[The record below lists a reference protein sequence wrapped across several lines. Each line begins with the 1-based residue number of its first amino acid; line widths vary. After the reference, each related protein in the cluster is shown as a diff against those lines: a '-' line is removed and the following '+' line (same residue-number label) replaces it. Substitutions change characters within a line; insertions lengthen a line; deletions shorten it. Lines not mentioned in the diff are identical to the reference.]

1 MKNTT
6 VASIDLGATSGRVIV
21 GVFSPTQGLQL
32 TEVHRFPNTFH
43 SLGEHAYWDVGGIFN
58 EVRKGLQE
66 AKKLFPELASCG
78 VDVWGVDYAL
88 VNERGRLV
96 FPVHAYRDTRTES
109 IARSLREEGLA
120 YRYYKWTGL
129 PIINYNTALQLA
141 ETIRACPGI
150 LQTAHHC
157 LWLPDYFNYLLTGI
171 MVNEFSIAST
181 GMVLDVNGETYHEE
195 ILRSMGIPRSWF
207 RGPDKAGRRL
217 GPVRGID
224 SLATLEAVLVPGH
237 DTSCAFEAI
246 PQTGRS
252 LIVSSGTWLLVGAI
266 LEKPLLGPQA
276 EQMGISNE
284 RCGNGAYRPLKILL
298 GLWLLEQV
306 IQHFAERPRSDA
318 EWSALIQAAED
329 QPTPPVLLDT
339 EDRDR
344 LFNPRNM
351 RAAIDEQLRQRNA
364 EPPANLAGYV
374 RLICDSLA
382 HSIAEA
388 GRKFEAIT
396 GRSFEAIVIV
406 GGGSKNRLLCQK
418 LAYYSHLPVHSYQLE
433 ATSVGNMGYQLAAL
447 GAVSHLT
454 EFHQAILSGLSK
466 REYSP

>member
-6 VASIDLGATSGRVIV
+6 VAAIDLGATSGRVIV

-43 SLGEHAYWDVGGIFN
+43 QLGAHAYWEVGGIFT
-58 EVRKGLQE
+58 EVRKGLVE

-88 VNERGRLV
+88 VNEHGRLV
-96 FPVHAYRDTRTES
+96 FPVHAYRDTRTEPLLRS
-109 IARSLREEGLA
+109 IREEGLES
-120 YRYYKWTGL
+120 RYYEWTGL
-129 PIINYNTALQLA
+129 PTINYNTVLQLA
-141 ETIRACPGI
+141 ETVRACPAI
-150 LQTAHHC
+150 LQMARHC
-157 LWLPDYFNYLLTGI
+157 LWLPDYFNYLLSGT

-181 GMVLDVNGETYHEE
+181 AMVLDVNSETYHEE
-195 ILRSMGIPRSWF
+195 MLQSMGLPRAWF

-224 SLATLEAVLVPGH
+224 SLETVEVVLVPGH

-246 PQTGRS
+246 PRTGRS

-266 LEKPLLGPQA
+266 MEKPAIGPQA
-276 EQMGISNE
+276 RQMGISNE
-284 RCGNGAYRPLKILL
+284 RCGDGSYRPLKTLM
-298 GLWLLEQV
+298 GLWLMEQV
-306 IQHFAERPRSDA
+306 LQSFAERPRSDA

-329 QPTPPVLLDT
+329 QPVPPVLLDT

-344 LFNPRNM
+344 LFHPRNM
-351 RAAIDEQLRQRNA
+351 KAAIDEQLRQHGA
-364 EPPANLAGYV
+364 EPPATLAGYV

-382 HSIAEA
+382 HTVALS
-388 GRKFEAIT
+388 GRRFEAIT
-396 GRSFEAIVIV
+396 GQSFDSIVIV

-418 LAYYSHLPVHSYQLE
+418 LASYSGVPVYSYQLE
-433 ATSVGNMGYQLAAL
+433 ATSVGNMAYQLVAL
-447 GAVSHLT
+447 GAVSHLA
-454 EFHQAILSGLSK
+454 EFQQAILGGLSRK
-466 REYSP
+466 EYT